1 MESNIKWEQLT
12 IFGVSLGAQILKIS
26 DNLSKTLQDAHISA
40 SEGHAVSS
48 LTVKTL
54 EKMRSDDHFNLFWKT
69 VTHEANALEVSEP
82 SLPRRRK
89 RPARYESGSATPEF
103 VDNAQDYFHQIYLNA
118 FHTVTACI
126 KRRFDQPG
134 YKIYDQVEQMLVNA
148 ANGKPFEKNLD
159 DVVYFYKD
167 DLDKFQLETQLS
179 LLSVQFG
186 RENGKVSLED
196 IIKYLR
202 NLTNAQKMF
211 MSHVIIVTKL
221 LLVAPATSAVSER
234 SCSALRRTKTWLRTT
249 MTQKRL
255 NNCMLLHVHK
265 EKVDNLNII
274 DIANE
279 FGCANESRLSTF
291 GKFSEH
297 DFQTRSDNCN

>member
-1 MESNIKWEQLT
+1 MPQSRQ
-12 IFGVSLGAQILKIS
+12 
-26 DNLSKTLQDAHISA
+26 
-40 SEGHAVSS
+40 
-48 LTVKTL
+48 
-54 EKMRSDDHFNLFWKT
+54 
-69 VTHEANALEVSEP
+69 
-82 SLPRRRK
+82 
-89 RPARYESGSATPEF
+89 RPTRYESGSATPEF
-103 VDNAQDYFHQIYLNA
+103 VDNTQDYFRQIYFNA
-118 FHTVTACI
+118 IDTVTACI
-126 KRRFDQPG
+126 KRRLDQPG
-134 YKIYDQVEQMLVNA
+134 YKIDDQVEQMLVNA
-148 ANGKPFEKNLD
+148 ANEKPFENNLD
-159 DVVYFYKD
+159 DVVDFYKN
-167 DLDKFQLETQLS
+167 DLDKLQLETQLS
-179 LLSVQFG
+179 LLPVQFG

-211 MSHVIIVTKL
+211 MSQVIVVTKL
-221 LLVAPATSAVSER
+221 LLVALATSAVIER

-291 GKFSEH
+291 GKFSED

>member
-1 MESNIKWEQLT
+1 
-12 IFGVSLGAQILKIS
+12 
-26 DNLSKTLQDAHISA
+26 
-40 SEGHAVSS
+40 
-48 LTVKTL
+48 
-54 EKMRSDDHFNLFWKT
+54 
-69 VTHEANALEVSEP
+69 
-82 SLPRRRK
+82 
-89 RPARYESGSATPEF
+89 
-103 VDNAQDYFHQIYLNA
+103 
-118 FHTVTACI
+118 
-126 KRRFDQPG
+126 
-134 YKIYDQVEQMLVNA
+134 MLVNA

-159 DVVYFYKD
+159 EVLDFYKD
-167 DLDKFQLETQLS
+167 YLDKFQLETQLS
-179 LLSVQFG
+179 FLSNQFG

-211 MSHVIIVTKL
+211 MSNVIIVTTL
-221 LLVAPATSAVSER
+221 LLVALATNAASER
-234 SCSALRRTKTWLRTT
+234 SCSALRRTKTWLRMA

-279 FGCANESRLSTF
+279 FGCTIESRLSTF

-297 DFQTRSDNCN
+297 DFEARSDNCN